1 MASYTWEGI
10 SLPPSIIKHN
20 KRGCIPWKSLRILP
34 LLVLHPSL
42 VKLGKSC
49 LRHQGASFKVPAS
62 FFVQFSPVA
71 VFPSRGEPLCQT
83 AVGESFARRVY
94 PSETQGFLNDR
105 QVRERIFSWL
115 LATVACHPALLVRPV
130 ILLQPAAELIPVAE
144 FKQEVD
150 FHDVTDEGWTVF

>member
-1 MASYTWEGI
+1 M
-10 SLPPSIIKHN
+10 
-20 KRGCIPWKSLRILP
+20 
-34 LLVLHPSL
+34 
-42 VKLGKSC
+42 
-49 LRHQGASFKVPAS
+49 
-62 FFVQFSPVA
+62 
-71 VFPSRGEPLCQT
+71 
-83 AVGESFARRVY
+83 AVGATRRDTLRKPAVGHFLDGGVY